1 MSRPLRFID
10 PNTLQHVTSRGNRKQ
25 DIVRDDRDC
34 LNFVELLAQAVLD
47 RQWILHAWVL
57 MTNHVHLLVTAPLG
71 NLSDGMRDLLGDY
84 ASSFN
89 KRHALVGHLFQHR
102 YDAKPVERE
111 RHQLELT
118 RYLPLNPVRCGLVR
132 TPAEWPWS
140 SYRATAGLE
149 PVPSWLTVSGTL
161 ATFHPTD
168 REIAQRE
175 FRQFV
180 SLARGVEYD
189 PWSELVNGWILG
201 SSAFCEKVQK
211 WIDAKPR
218 SNEHPVRQRHLI
230 TPGLARLIEVVKTEL
245 GVSDLTFK
253 GRPQRVARRLVA
265 DLGHEECGAKFPAIG
280 AALGVTAF
288 GAAKLRSRSQ
298 ALLPDDPE
306 YRALL
311 EKVRIALRAG
321 KGEILEEMSNVQT

>member
-1 MSRPLRFID
+1 MSRPLRYID
-10 PNTLQHVTSRGNRKQ
+10 PNALQHVTSRGNRKQ

-34 LNFVELLAQAVLD
+34 LNFVELLAQVVLD

-57 MTNHVHLLVTAPLG
+57 MTNHVHLLVTAPLV

-89 KRHALVGHLFQHR
+89 RRHELVGHHFQHR
-102 YDAKPVERE
+102 FDAKPVERE
-111 RHQLELT
+111 RHELELT

-149 PVPSWLTVSGTL
+149 PVPSWLSVAGTL
-161 ATFHPTD
+161 AVFHPTD
-168 REIAQRE
+168 RGIAQRE

-180 SLARGVEYD
+180 SLARDVEYD
-189 PWSELVNGWILG
+189 PWSELTNGWILG
-201 SSAFCEKVQK
+201 SPSFCEKVQK

-218 SNEHPVRQRHLI
+218 STENPVRQRRLT
-230 TPGLARLIEVVKTEL
+230 TPRLTRLIEVVKREIGL
-245 GVSDLTFK
+245 SDLSFR
-253 GRPQRVARRLVA
+253 GRPQRVARQLVA

-280 AALGVTAF
+280 AALGMTAF

-298 ALLPDDPE
+298 ALLADDPE

-311 EKVRIALRAG
+311 EKVRAALRAD
-321 KGEILEEMSNVQT
+321 KGEILEEMSSVQT